1 MKASVL
7 KMDVVL
13 IKTAKVKKKKIIGK
27 MKLELKSLL
36 SIKVINFIIGG
47 KRFAINNLGLQEKLN
62 KIELLYNLVALI
74 LKNI

>member
-47 KRFAINNLGLQEKLN
+47 KRFAINNLGLKEKLN